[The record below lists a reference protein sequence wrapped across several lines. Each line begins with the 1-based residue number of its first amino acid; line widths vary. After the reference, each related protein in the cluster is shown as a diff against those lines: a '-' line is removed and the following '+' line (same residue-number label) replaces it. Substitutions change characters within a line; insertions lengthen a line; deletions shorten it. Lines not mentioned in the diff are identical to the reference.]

1 MNKGLFLLPLA
12 IFLTGCK
19 VDMDATI
26 PLSGIFGKEI
36 KHDLANIY
44 VEVAACNSYDDSRK
58 PSSSLDE
65 ATKTIPEIIQ
75 GAEFKECFTKKFNS
89 YAHFSFP
96 IAYGPS
102 NLIKESDPKIRVFS
116 HEDNYVFL
124 DISPSLKS
132 KIEAYKKKNLSIGSF
147 KPSDL
152 SISLNIKNDMGANYK
167 SDFYGV
173 FIDSFPIIHAQGVT
187 LMNGT
192 TTSLKLSD
200 VTVESA
206 LSPAENRL
214 MAFFMQKQDN

>member
-1 MNKGLFLLPLA
+1 MNKGFFLLPLA

-26 PLSGIFGKEI
+26 PMSGIFGKEI
-36 KHDLANIY
+36 KHDAANIY
-44 VEVAACNSYDDSRK
+44 VEVATCNSYDDSRK
-58 PSSSLDE
+58 PSASLVE

-116 HEDNYVFL
+116 RDGRFVFL

-132 KIEAYKKKNLSIGSF
+132 KLEKYKKNNLSLGSF
-147 KPSDL
+147 KTSDL
-152 SISLNIKNDMGANYK
+152 NISLNIKNDMGADYQ
-167 SDFYGV
+167 SGFYSV
-173 FIDSFPIIHAQGVT
+173 FIDNFPIIYAEGVT
-187 LMNGT
+187 LVNGS

-200 VTVESA
+200 VTIESA
-206 LSPAENRL
+206 FSPAENKL
-214 MAFFMQKQDN
+214 MAYFMQIQVD